1 MAQLADHLARF
12 VDRVVIDQTGLA
24 GNFDLDLEWT
34 PDNWK
39 MAQPDGPQL
48 SPDIPRLPPAS
59 PDGPSLFTAL
69 REQLGLRLEATRGP
83 VKVLVIDSVEQP
95 TPD

>member
-1 MAQLADHLARF
+1 MVDLADRLALY
-12 VDRVVIDQTGLA
+12 VGRVVVDQTGLA
-24 GNFDLDLEWT
+24 GGFDIDLEWT
-34 PDNWK
+34 PDNWRV
-39 MAQPDGPQL
+39 APDGPQL
-48 SPDIPRLPPAS
+48 SPDILRLPPVS

-83 VKVLVIDSVEQP
+83 VKVLIIDSVEQP